1 MTLQEG
7 NSGSQYIVEQLD
19 LPVDLERRL
28 EALGMTEG
36 TRVSVLRKKRRGA
49 MIVKVRGTLSLRKR
63 IVLPPTQTGRQTSVS
78 FL

>member
-49 MIVKVRGTLSLRKR
+49 MIVKVRGTRFAVGLGISTH
-63 IVLPPTQTGRQTSVS
+63 ICVAAAQ
-78 FL
+78 

>member
-28 EALGMTEG
+28 EALGD
-36 TRVSVLRKKRRGA
+36 VYKRQEQ
-49 MIVKVRGTLSLRKR
+49 S
-63 IVLPPTQTGRQTSVS
+63 PPGPDCLYPHLQRQI
-78 FL
+78 